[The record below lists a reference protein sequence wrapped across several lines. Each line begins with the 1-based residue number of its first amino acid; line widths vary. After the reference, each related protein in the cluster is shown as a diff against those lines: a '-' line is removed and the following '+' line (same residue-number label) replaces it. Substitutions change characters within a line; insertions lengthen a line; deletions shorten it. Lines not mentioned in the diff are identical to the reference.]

1 MLKIRAATRN
11 DAQTLTTLIRELAE
25 YERLQHEAIIS
36 EEDILRDGFG
46 PQPRFRALIAEW
58 DGAVAGY
65 AIFFEFYSTFQGRP
79 GLFLEDIFV
88 RAEYRSKG
96 VGTQLLSE
104 VANIAWEERYFCL
117 RWEVLDWNEPAIQ
130 FYKNI
135 DAVFLHQWKNVC
147 LIGDALRAMSK
158 KAQK

>member
-1 MLKIRAATRN
+1 MLKIRSATRN
-11 DAQTLTTLIRELAE
+11 DAHILKTLIFELAE
-25 YERLQHEAIIS
+25 YERLQHEAIIT

-46 PQPRFRALIAEW
+46 PQPKFRALIAEW

-88 RAEYRSKG
+88 RPEYRSKG
-96 VGTQLLSE
+96 VGTALLSD
-104 VANIAWEERYFCL
+104 VANIAWQERYFCL

-135 DAVFLHQWKNVC
+135 DAVFLDQWKNVC
-147 LIGDALRAMSK
+147 LVGDPLQAMSK
-158 KAQK
+158 KRHK